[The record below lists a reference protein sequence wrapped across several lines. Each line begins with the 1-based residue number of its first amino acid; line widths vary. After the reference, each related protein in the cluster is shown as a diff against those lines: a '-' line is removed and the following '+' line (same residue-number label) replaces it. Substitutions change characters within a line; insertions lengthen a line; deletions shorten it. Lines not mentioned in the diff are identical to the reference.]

1 LQDLTGIDKNI
12 ANFKGENLLP
22 DIKAVSQIYLE
33 QNSESVKQLLSLNG
47 QLMTLKY
54 INEMLNSKTFEEPL
68 PSSSAL
74 SNGNIQQQIHKYNEK
89 LLERNRLISNSS
101 GNNPLVTDMTEAL
114 KEMQKVILQS
124 VKSEITALNMQI
136 DQIKNQESNTISKLA
151 RNPNQAKYL
160 LSEER
165 QQKVMEGLYLFLLQ
179 KREENELSKAYNV
192 YKSKMITEPRGSDA
206 PISPRNAII
215 ILAALVIGLVI
226 PASVFYVLESMNT
239 KVRNRK
245 DLEGMIVPFAGEIP
259 EQPNVEDK
267 HLAVEQDNRNLINE
281 SFRVLRTNV
290 DFILGNDSKKVVM
303 VTSMNQGSGK
313 SFISANLASCVALR
327 DKKVVVLDLDL
338 RRATLSKIAD
348 SPKLGLADYFNGKV
362 KNWKEIVTRSE
373 DNE

>member
-1 LQDLTGIDKNI
+1 
-12 ANFKGENLLP
+12 
-22 DIKAVSQIYLE
+22 
-33 QNSESVKQLLSLNG
+33 
-47 QLMTLKY
+47 
-54 INEMLNSKTFEEPL
+54 
-68 PSSSAL
+68 
-74 SNGNIQQQIHKYNEK
+74 
-89 LLERNRLISNSS
+89 
-101 GNNPLVTDMTEAL
+101 
-114 KEMQKVILQS
+114 
-124 VKSEITALNMQI
+124 
-136 DQIKNQESNTISKLA
+136 
-151 RNPNQAKYL
+151 
-160 LSEER
+160 
-165 QQKVMEGLYLFLLQ
+165 MEGLYLFLLQ

-267 HLAVEQDNRNLINE
+267 QLAVEQDNRNLINE

-313 SFISANLASCVALR
+313 SFISANLASCVAL
-327 DKKVVVLDLDL
+327 
-338 RRATLSKIAD
+338 SM
-348 SPKLGLADYFNGKV
+348 YFL
-362 KNWKEIVTRSE
+362 
-373 DNE
+373 